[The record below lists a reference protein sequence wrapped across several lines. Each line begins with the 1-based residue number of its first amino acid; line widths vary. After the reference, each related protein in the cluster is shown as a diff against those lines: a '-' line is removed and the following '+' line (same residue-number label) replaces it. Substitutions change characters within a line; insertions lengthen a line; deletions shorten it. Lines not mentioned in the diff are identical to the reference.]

1 MSEFVLITGLS
12 GAGRSQAAN
21 VFEDMGWFVIDNLPP
36 ALIEKVAELAQQP
49 GSTIENVAL
58 VVGARDVEDLSH
70 ALGALRLDADAVRIV
85 FLDARDDV
93 LVRRAGESTRPHPLA
108 SAGSGVAAVTAEREL
123 LEPLRAAA
131 DVVVDTSELTPSE
144 LQRQVREVVLGDGVP
159 AAALRCTVSSF
170 GHKFGAAA
178 GADWLLDARLV
189 RNPFWVDELR
199 SLTGVDAPVRDYVL
213 ADPASQEL
221 LEQASRL
228 LQWAAD
234 RSMERGR
241 RFLHVAV
248 GCTGG
253 RHRSV
258 VLAEE
263 LAARLRGNGLQVT
276 VRHRDVDK
284 PDPRA

>member
-1 MSEFVLITGLS
+1 MSVWIVTGPS
-12 GAGRSQAAN
+12 GAGKAAALAGLESAG
-21 VFEDMGWFVIDNLPP
+21 VECVDNLPAHLLP
-36 ALIEKVAELAQQP
+36 GFVQTPREGHAAAVVDARQGDRLRDIVDVA
-49 GSTIENVAL
+49 
-58 VVGARDVEDLSH
+58 GARVL
-70 ALGALRLDADAVRIV
+70 
-85 FLDARDDV
+85 FLEARDDV

-108 SAGSGVAAVTAEREL
+108 SAGSGAAAVRAEREV

-131 DVVVDTSELTPSE
+131 DVVVDTSELSPGE
-144 LQRQVREVVLGDGVP
+144 LQRRVREVVLGDGVP
-159 AAALRCTVSSF
+159 GALAQCTISSF

-178 GADWLLDARLV
+178 GADWVLDARLV

-199 SLTGVDAPVRDYVL
+199 PLTGLDARVRDYVL

-221 LEQASRL
+221 LDQASRL

-234 RSMERGR
+234 RSTERGR

-258 VLAEE
+258 VLADE
-263 LAARLRGNGLQVT
+263 LAARLRDNGLEVT

-284 PDPRA
+284 ADLRA

>member
-1 MSEFVLITGLS
+1 MSVWIVTGPS
-12 GAGRSQAAN
+12 GAGKAAALAGLESSG
-21 VFEDMGWFVIDNLPP
+21 VECVDNLPAHLLP
-36 ALIEKVAELAQQP
+36 GFVQTPREGHAAAVVDARQGDRLRDIVDVA
-49 GSTIENVAL
+49 
-58 VVGARDVEDLSH
+58 GARVL
-70 ALGALRLDADAVRIV
+70 
-85 FLDARDDV
+85 FLEARDDV
-93 LVRRAGESTRPHPLA
+93 LVRRAGESIRPHPLA
-108 SAGSGVAAVTAEREL
+108 SAGSGVAAVRAEREL

-159 AAALRCTVSSF
+159 AAALHCTVSSF

-199 SLTGVDAPVRDYVL
+199 PLTGLDARVRDYVL

-221 LEQASRL
+221 MEQASQL

-234 RSMERGR
+234 RSTERGR

-258 VLAEE
+258 VLADE

-284 PDPRA
+284 LDPRA

>member
-1 MSEFVLITGLS
+1 MSVWIVTGPS
-12 GAGRSQAAN
+12 GAGKAAALTGLESAG
-21 VFEDMGWFVIDNLPP
+21 VECVDNLPADLLDGFVQMP
-36 ALIEKVAELAQQP
+36 REGHAA
-49 GSTIENVAL
+49 
-58 VVGARDVEDLSH
+58 VVVDARQGAR
-70 ALGALRLDADAVRIV
+70 LRGIV
-85 FLDARDDV
+85 PVAAARVLFLEARDDV

-108 SAGSGVAAVTAEREL
+108 STGSGVAAVRAEREL
-123 LEPLRAAA
+123 LEELRAAA
-131 DVVVDTSELTPSE
+131 DIVVDTSELTASE
-144 LQRQVREVVLGDGVP
+144 LQRRVREVVLGDG
-159 AAALRCTVSSF
+159 AAAPSPQCTVSSF

-178 GADWLLDARLV
+178 EADWVLDARLV

-199 SLTGVDAPVRDYVL
+199 PLTGFDAPVRDYVL
-213 ADPASQEL
+213 ADPASEEL
-221 LEQASRL
+221 LDQAAGL
-228 LQWAAD
+228 LQWAAAQYTK
-234 RSMERGR
+234 RGR

-263 LAARLRGNGLQVT
+263 LGARLREAGVEVT

>member
-1 MSEFVLITGLS
+1 MSVWIVTGPS
-12 GAGRSQAAN
+12 GAGKAAALAGLEAAG
-21 VFEDMGWFVIDNLPP
+21 VDCVDNLPAHLLDGFLQTP
-36 ALIEKVAELAQQP
+36 REGHAA
-49 GSTIENVAL
+49 
-58 VVGARDVEDLSH
+58 VVVDARQGDRLREIVGIAGARVL
-70 ALGALRLDADAVRIV
+70 

-108 SAGSGVAAVTAEREL
+108 SAGSGLAPVRAERQL

-131 DVVVDTSELTPSE
+131 DVVVDTSELTPSD
-144 LQRQVREVVLGDGVP
+144 LHRRVREVVLGDGVAVP
-159 AAALRCTVSSF
+159 APQCTVSSF

-178 GADWLLDARLV
+178 DADWVLDARLV
-189 RNPFWVDELR
+189 RNPFWVPDLR
-199 SLTGVDAPVRDYVL
+199 PLTGLDARVREYVL
-213 ADPASQEL
+213 ADPASEEL
-221 LEQASRL
+221 LDRAAGL
-228 LQWAAD
+228 LQWAAT
-234 RSMERGR
+234 RYTQRGR

-263 LAARLRGNGLQVT
+263 LAARLRGGGLQVT

-284 PDPRA
+284 PDPRG

>member
-1 MSEFVLITGLS
+1 MSVWIVTGPS
-12 GAGRSQAAN
+12 GAGKAAALAGLESAG
-21 VFEDMGWFVIDNLPP
+21 VDCVDNLP
-36 ALIEKVAELAQQP
+36 AHLLP
-49 GSTIENVAL
+49 GFVQTSRE
-58 VVGARDVEDLSH
+58 GH
-70 ALGALRLDADAVRIV
+70 AAAV
-85 FLDARDDV
+85 LDARQGARLREIVDVAGARVLFLEAHDDV

-108 SAGSGVAAVTAEREL
+108 SAGSGVAAVRAEREL

-144 LQRQVREVVLGDGVP
+144 LQRRVREVVLGDGVP
-159 AAALRCTVSSF
+159 AESLRCTVSSF
-170 GHKFGAAA
+170 GHKFGATA
-178 GADWLLDARLV
+178 GADWVLDARLV

-199 SLTGVDAPVRDYVL
+199 PLTGLDPRVRDYVL

-221 LEQASRL
+221 LDQAARL
-228 LQWAAD
+228 LVWAAA
-234 RSMERGR
+234 RSTERGR

-263 LAARLRGNGLQVT
+263 LAARLRGEGIEVA

-284 PDPRA
+284 PDLRSA